1 MFQRWMIL
9 DSPSEP
15 EDFAITL
22 DLTPERFCP
31 VERLASLGK
40 HFDAAAVLDLIFGHY
55 ALPQRLAIRANAAW
69 RLRLGCSDTWDK
81 RHQRL
86 FCHKIRS

>member
-1 MFQRWMIL
+1 VFQRWMIL

-55 ALPQRLAIRANAAW
+55 ALP
-69 RLRLGCSDTWDK
+69 
-81 RHQRL
+81 
-86 FCHKIRS
+86 